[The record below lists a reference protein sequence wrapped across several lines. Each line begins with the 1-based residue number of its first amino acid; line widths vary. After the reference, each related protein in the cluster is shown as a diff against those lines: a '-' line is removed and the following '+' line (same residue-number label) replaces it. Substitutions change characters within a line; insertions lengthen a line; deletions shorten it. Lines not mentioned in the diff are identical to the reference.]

1 MRFAD
6 NAARVA
12 NRTELNAIIDARTRT
27 NTVTHWIEVIN
38 EAGCPCGRVMQLNE
52 VVNDPQVLAQRMVI
66 ESVRDGRAPIRM
78 TGFPVKLSATP
89 CELRRPAPEL
99 GEHSEEILAVPR
111 SPVSRGIGSG
121 ASLRARGAWKPTS
134 LRKPTKPL

>member
-1 MRFAD
+1 MRGQGTTVDGYSWYFEQFNRNKRSIVLDLYTEQGKAQLTDLLRDAD
-6 NAARVA
+6 V
-12 NRTELNAIIDARTRT
+12 
-27 NTVTHWIEVIN
+27 V
-38 EAGCPCGRVMQLNE
+38 NE

-66 ESVRDGRAPIRM
+66 ESVRDGRAPIKM

-111 SPVSRGIGSG
+111 PPQNR
-121 ASLRARGAWKPTS
+121 
-134 LRKPTKPL
+134 